1 MNILG
6 IGPLLVIVGG
16 IAIIVILII
25 QNLCGLVVIVSSSWQ
40 QAFRVIGV
48 IFLVIGLWFWSSSA
62 VLIKKAFG
70 SHRLETSGVYR
81 LSRNPMYA
89 GFIVFII
96 PGIAFVTGNL
106 LIVFVSVLMFV
117 CFKFLIKKEEE
128 FLRREFGN
136 EFEIYSRKVAQLIPF
151 IKI

>member
-6 IGPLLVIVGG
+6 IGPLLAIVGG

-25 QNLCGLVVIVSSSWQ
+25 QNLCGLVVIVPSSLQ

-117 CFKFLIKKEEE
+117 CFKFLIKREEE